1 MVGVSFTTEES
12 DTLDEIG
19 QNIPTFVSESFASF
33 LTGAKDIDDDAVW
46 EQYKNDLETYNL
58 SEILEVR
65 QAAYDRYLAR

>member
-1 MVGVSFTTEES
+1 MRSVRIF
-12 DTLDEIG
+12 LL
-19 QNIPTFVSESFASF
+19 SF
-33 LTGAKDIDDDAVW
+33 LRAKDIDDDAVW

>member
-1 MVGVSFTTEES
+1 MRLVRIFQ
-12 DTLDEIG
+12 L
-19 QNIPTFVSESFASF
+19 SF
-33 LTGAKDIDDDAVW
+33 LRALLPKDIDDDAVW